1 MFVFNTVE
9 KNCKEYFQLSF
20 FATYLQ
26 IAKGLTTHKLIKN
39 LRTYT
44 NFTIL

>member
-1 MFVFNTVE
+1 MKGKEMFVFHAVE

-26 IAKGLTTHKLIKN
+26 VTKRLTTHKNFKN
-39 LRTYT
+39 L
-44 NFTIL
+44 I